1 VRSSSS
7 LTRSVSGDVRDRGVR
22 SAPFLVLVETGMP
35 AILAEVASL
44 SSAEEARLL
53 TREDY
58 RERIA
63 TALYDGIRAYSG
75 VHEGPELTE
84 TLR

>member
-1 VRSSSS
+1 
-7 LTRSVSGDVRDRGVR
+7 
-22 SAPFLVLVETGMP
+22 
-35 AILAEVASL
+35 VASL

-53 TREDY
+53 TSEPY

-75 VHEGPELTE
+75 VHEAGEERLE
-84 TLR
+84 